1 MRYLLMTILLCTQ
14 LHAHGQSQQNE
25 FRKTS
30 IGITFSPAYCFRS
43 LDYAQNN
50 KWIEDLRN
58 ENETPIFGY
67 TTGINIKYNLSEKN
81 AIKTGLLFSLN
92 GEQTKY
98 QDLQWQSQGNNYP
111 QKAKSQFHYKYLA
124 IPLEFA
130 HYFGSNRL
138 RFFVA
143 AGISLNVF
151 TQKKTNVISIYNND
165 KNISSSSVDVGYNK
179 VNIAACVSA
188 GIDYDLSKRFYLS
201 FAPYYARFL
210 NSVVADKEAKE
221 YSYSLGCN
229 AGIYYKLKKKVRN

>member
-81 AIKTGLLFSLN
+81 AIKTGLLFSL
-92 GEQTKY
+92 
-98 QDLQWQSQGNNYP
+98 
-111 QKAKSQFHYKYLA
+111 
-124 IPLEFA
+124 
-130 HYFGSNRL
+130 
-138 RFFVA
+138 
-143 AGISLNVF
+143 
-151 TQKKTNVISIYNND
+151 
-165 KNISSSSVDVGYNK
+165 
-179 VNIAACVSA
+179 
-188 GIDYDLSKRFYLS
+188 
-201 FAPYYARFL
+201 
-210 NSVVADKEAKE
+210 
-221 YSYSLGCN
+221 
-229 AGIYYKLKKKVRN
+229 KVRCFIVFM